1 MNTILAFLI
10 YLVSMIILVPGIIY
24 GVYRVFLWESDE
36 EYQIHKL
43 EREQRMANPNTVE
56 F

>member
-10 YLVSMIILVPGIIY
+10 YFVSMIILVPGIIY
-24 GVYRVFLWESDE
+24 GAYRVFFWESDE

-43 EREQRMANPNTVE
+43 EREQRMHNPNVVE